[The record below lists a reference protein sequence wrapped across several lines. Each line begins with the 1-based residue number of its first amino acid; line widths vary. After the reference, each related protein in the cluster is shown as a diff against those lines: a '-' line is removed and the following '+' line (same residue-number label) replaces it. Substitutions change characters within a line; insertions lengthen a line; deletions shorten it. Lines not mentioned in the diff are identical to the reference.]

1 MREST
6 TFPGDYTLCV
16 AHAAM
21 VENYHIV
28 NAKDK
33 LTVDEE
39 TFFETLIQLIQVV
52 LRWGG
57 GGVVGVSVCM
67 LCLLEL

>member
-1 MREST
+1 
-6 TFPGDYTLCV
+6 
-16 AHAAM
+16 M